1 MINTYDGNFKMSTPK
16 NNSQHEKDKK
26 YRIIEITTTSKE
38 ELDASK
44 TKIEALKEWAQG
56 KTGKKISS
64 DKELFLFMLDYLDAE
79 SNNLSRSESNKAKIV
94 ELINKQLEINKN
106 DKQNITLGDKIVFF
120 NKRRI
125 TPAWVQKQL
134 GCSFNPVKEW
144 FDNPN
149 NTALLD
155 KHHVACKIDEHH
167 NRVVDKALKFIAKNP
182 LSQQNQED

>member
-16 NNSQHEKDKK
+16 NNSLDILRVSTKN
-26 YRIIEITTTSKE
+26 KE
-38 ELDASK
+38 EFDA
-44 TKIEALKEWAQG
+44 TKSRMDALKAWAQG
-56 KTGKKISS
+56 KTGKKIDS
-64 DKELFLFMLDYLDAE
+64 DKELFFFMLDYLESE
-79 SNNLSRSESNKAKIV
+79 SNNLNRSESNKAKIV
-94 ELINKQLEINKN
+94 DLINKQLEINKN

-134 GCSFNPVKEW
+134 GCSYNPVKEW

-149 NTALLD
+149 NVAMLD
-155 KHHVACKIDEHH
+155 KHHLTCKIDEHH